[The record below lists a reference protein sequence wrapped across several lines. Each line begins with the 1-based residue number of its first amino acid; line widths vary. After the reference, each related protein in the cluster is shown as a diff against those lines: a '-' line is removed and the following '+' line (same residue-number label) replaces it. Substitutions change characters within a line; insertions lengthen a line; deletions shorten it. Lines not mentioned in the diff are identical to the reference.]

1 MQKVNKIGF
10 TENEMDLIYDLMNG
24 IWHDL
29 TGSFW
34 KLYIIGGISDAIY
47 FYNLDTKW
55 DVDKNVLSTKLS
67 SLTDL
72 KMLELLEM
80 VMRFWGIEEE
90 SFTVSGTITFSEK
103 REEILSQ
110 QKEA

>member
-1 MQKVNKIGF
+1 MKKVNKIGF
-10 TENEMDLIYDLMNG
+10 TENEMNLIYDSMNG
-24 IWHDL
+24 ILQDL
-29 TGSFW
+29 TGNYW
-34 KLYIIGGISDAIY
+34 KKIIISGIGDAINY
-47 FYNLDTKW
+47 CNLDTKW
-55 DVDKNVLSTKLS
+55 DVDKNFLSTKLS

-80 VMRFWGIEEE
+80 VMRFWEIEEE
-90 SFTVSGTITFSEK
+90 SFTVSGTITLSDK